1 MRRQVELPNQ
11 DQGSRERRGDHM
23 RQTST
28 QKQIGP
34 RETEKVSTE
43 GGRREAKLGILELLR
58 RQGAPRQEPI
68 WEDLPEDAQVDADM
82 EGAETIPSTEEG
94 QARADEKR
102 REYLRK
108 KRKAEWE
115 ARAKEEE
122 WPGIIEP
129 VPVHGTN

>member
-1 MRRQVELPNQ
+1 
-11 DQGSRERRGDHM
+11 M
-23 RQTST
+23 RQTDK

-34 RETEKVSTE
+34 RETEAVSTE

-108 KRKAEWE
+108 KKKRAEWDKQ
-115 ARAKEEE
+115 REEE
-122 WPGIIEP
+122 WPGILEP